1 MVSLDLLS
9 NFGGSRS
16 GLQIGCSVTYL
27 IGTMSR
33 KVIRGVHWT
42 LLLAVTLAV
51 CPAQIPFFTPTD
63 SLAKVISLTGQVS
76 ALKDSYP
83 WALQLGSTIR
93 PQQMIITGADGYA
106 VFQVSDGST
115 FEVYPNSKVLFRNNP
130 GNLKDMVDMILGR
143 IRVHIEKIGGQ
154 PNPNTVKTPTAVI
167 SVRGTTFDVVVD
179 EDDESTLV
187 AVTEGQVAVRHG
199 IIPSSPYR
207 LVNAGE
213 VLRVYKNQPIAQ
225 RGVDK
230 GAIAVRIFRAL
241 EDAAITVLRSPG
253 RGAGT
258 PGSGGPGL
266 PGDTRGETPPPPPP
280 PPPPPNNN

>member
-1 MVSLDLLS
+1 ML
-9 NFGGSRS
+9 RS
-16 GLQIGCSVTYL
+16 
-27 IGTMSR
+27 
-33 KVIRGVHWT
+33 T
-42 LLLAVTLAV
+42 LLFAAALGV
-51 CPAQIPFFTPTD
+51 CSAQIPFFTPAD
-63 SLAKVISLTGQVS
+63 SLAKVISINGQVS
-76 ALKDSYP
+76 VLKDSYP
-83 WALQLGSTIR
+83 WALQIGSAVR
-93 PQQMIITGADGYA
+93 PQQLIVTGADGYA

-115 FEVYPNSKVLFRNNP
+115 FEVYPNSKVLFRNNA
-130 GNLKDMVDMILGR
+130 GNLKDLVDLVLGR

-187 AVTEGQVAVRHG
+187 AVTEGQVAVRHSL
-199 IIPSSPYR
+199 IASSPSR

-213 VLRVYKNQPIAQ
+213 VLRVYKNQPIVQ

-230 GAIAVRIFRAL
+230 GALAARIFRAL
-241 EDAAITVLRSPG
+241 EDAAITVIRNSGGSP
-253 RGAGT
+253 GT

-280 PPPPPNNN
+280 PPPPGNN